1 MQGLQL
7 DVSHYNVSVT
17 IKMYVG
23 HPNGTPSRR
32 IRIMGRAKIAVRR
45 SSSPAPGSVNDREAK
60 KKRSGNKTSGQGLMA
75 GLRERKKA
83 RLRQQIVETALHLFR
98 QRGYENT
105 RIDDI
110 VQTLE
115 ISQPTFFRY
124 FPSRTGAL
132 REVAR
137 RACARQAESLRSELA
152 VKAPTEQ
159 RLRRFYETLGNVS
172 EVGRP
177 LWQAVILAGAMD
189 PVRSPELRGAE
200 AATVRLLREIIAEG
214 QKNGEV
220 TVDFPIVHLAEFME
234 GLFNPV
240 VRQWAVDL
248 TGPHKLTERVHN
260 AVEFFL
266 RGARP

>member
-1 MQGLQL
+1 MATIEINAASPKRRTKQEGRIMRRAKNALSSAPAASE
-7 DVSHYNVSVT
+7 DVSTQV
-17 IKMYVG
+17 
-23 HPNGTPSRR
+23 P
-32 IRIMGRAKIAVRR
+32 
-45 SSSPAPGSVNDREAK
+45 
-60 KKRSGNKTSGQGLMA
+60 KTSRDTHVPRK
-75 GLRERKKA
+75 GLRERKKE

-98 QRGYENT
+98 QRGYEKT

-110 VQTLE
+110 VHTLE

-124 FPSRTGAL
+124 FPSKDAVL
-132 REVAR
+132 REVGR
-137 RACARQAESLRSELA
+137 RAFARQAESLKSELST
-152 VKAPTEQ
+152 KATTEQ
-159 RLRRFYETLGNVS
+159 RLRRFYETLGNVT

-200 AATVRLLREIIAEG
+200 AATVSLLREIIAEG
-214 QKNGEV
+214 QKNGEI
-220 TVDFPIVHLAEFME
+220 TRDFPVVHLAEFME
-234 GLFNPV
+234 GLFNTV

-266 RGARP
+266 RGAKP

>member
-1 MQGLQL
+1 M
-7 DVSHYNVSVT
+7 
-17 IKMYVG
+17 
-23 HPNGTPSRR
+23 R
-32 IRIMGRAKIAVRR
+32 RAKAAARR
-45 SSSPAPGSVNDREAK
+45 SPLPAHESTNNGEDSNNRRGRP
-60 KKRSGNKTSGQGLMA
+60 TSGKEPTA

-83 RLRQQIVETALHLFR
+83 RLRQQIVETALHLIR

-110 VQTLE
+110 VHTLE

-124 FPSRTGAL
+124 FPSKDAVL
-132 REVAR
+132 REVGR
-137 RACARQAESLRSELA
+137 RAFARQAESLKSELST
-152 VKAPTEQ
+152 KATTEQ
-159 RLRRFYETLGNVS
+159 RLRRFYETLGNTT

-200 AATVRLLREIIAEG
+200 AATVSLLREIIAEG
-214 QKNGEV
+214 QKNGEI
-220 TVDFPIVHLAEFME
+220 TQDFPVVHLAEFME
-234 GLFNPV
+234 GLFNTV

-248 TGPHKLTERVHN
+248 TGPHKLTERVRN

-266 RGARP
+266 RGAKP